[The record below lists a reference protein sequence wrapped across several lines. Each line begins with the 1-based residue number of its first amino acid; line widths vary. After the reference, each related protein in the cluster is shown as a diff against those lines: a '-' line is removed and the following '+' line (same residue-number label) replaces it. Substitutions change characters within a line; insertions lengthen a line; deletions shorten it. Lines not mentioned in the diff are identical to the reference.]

1 MSFVNLRNLSFF
13 IFLFIVFSFYLFD
26 LDNFFSI
33 QFLKEN
39 NDFILEKV
47 NNNFYASIIIFY
59 LFFLIFISFFLPII
73 AIMIIFSSY
82 LFGLLSTIFLSLFII
97 TFGGVLNIY
106 LLKKLDLKKIFY
118 KAKKYTKKIKYK
130 IRKSEMQ
137 YLIILRFIPIPFILQ
152 NAVHAIL
159 NISKYK
165 FIVSTA
171 IGIFPW
177 ITIYSLAGNRL
188 REIINFNNEIKIKD
202 ILNYENFSIIFL
214 FLIFITL
221 SIFLKRKIKL

>member
-106 LLKKLDLKKIFY
+106 LLKK
-118 KAKKYTKKIKYK
+118 
-130 IRKSEMQ
+130 
-137 YLIILRFIPIPFILQ
+137 
-152 NAVHAIL
+152 
-159 NISKYK
+159 
-165 FIVSTA
+165 
-171 IGIFPW
+171 
-177 ITIYSLAGNRL
+177 
-188 REIINFNNEIKIKD
+188 
-202 ILNYENFSIIFL
+202 
-214 FLIFITL
+214 
-221 SIFLKRKIKL
+221 